1 MGNAS
6 DIARTIL
13 EGFDRHY
20 RIFRETAARAKDRFE
35 RAAWAE
41 VREASQR
48 RIDMYDT
55 RVFEAVGEI
64 GQSFPD
70 AGSDEALWPE
80 IKRAYVGLLLD
91 HKQPECAETFFNSVA
106 RRVLDRHYYDNEHI
120 FDRPAVS
127 TEHLDGAEPT
137 YSCYYP
143 PQRDLRDAFRAI
155 LESFELANDFQ
166 DLERDV
172 GFINRAIHDHFGS
185 AWALRPNFQI
195 HVLRSLFFRNK
206 AAYVVGRVL
215 NGSHVF
221 PFAVPL
227 LLDDERRV
235 VVDTVLLDARD
246 LGRLFSL
253 GLTYFMVDME
263 VPSAYVEFLS
273 TVVPQKPKAELYTCV
288 GLQKQGKTLFFRDLQ
303 RHLRHSTDTFVLAPG
318 TKGMVMLV
326 FTLPSYAYVFK
337 VIRDWFEPPKD
348 TDRRLVEERYDF
360 VKHHDRVGRLADTL
374 EFSHV
379 SFPLARIDPALLAEL
394 ERVAPNVIERDG
406 DRLVLSH
413 LYIERRMT
421 PLDLYLHGADE
432 AKLRHGIREYGA
444 AMKDLASANIFP
456 GDILLKNFGVT
467 RWGRVVFYD
476 YDELTDLLS
485 CRFRTLP
492 KPRDDD
498 EEMSSEPWFNVEPG
512 DVFPEQFPG
521 FVFPPGR
528 AREIFLEEHGDLAD
542 ARTWRERQERL
553 RAGIQEDLF
562 PYAQELRFANRYRL
576 EP

>member
-1 MGNAS
+1 MGDAA

-20 RIFRETAARAKDRFE
+20 RIFRETAERAKDRFE

-41 VREASQR
+41 VREAAR
-48 RIDMYDT
+48 LRIDMYDT
-55 RVFEAVGEI
+55 RVFETVGEI

-70 AGSDEALWPE
+70 AGLDEALWPE
-80 IKRAYVGLLLD
+80 IKRAYVGLLLE

-120 FDRPAVS
+120 FSRPAVS
-127 TEHLDGAEPT
+127 TEHLDGEEPT
-137 YSCYYP
+137 YSCHYP
-143 PQRDLRDAFRAI
+143 TTKDLRGAFRDV
-155 LESFELANDFQ
+155 LLGFGLVNDFQ
-166 DLERDV
+166 DLERDLV
-172 GFINRAIHDHFGS
+172 FVNRAIHDHFLGTG
-185 AWALRPNFQI
+185 WTLRPNFQI
-195 HVLRSLFFRNK
+195 HVLGSLFFRNK

-215 NGSHVF
+215 NGTGVF

-227 LLDDERRV
+227 LLDAERRV
-235 VVDTVLLDARD
+235 VVDTLLLDARD

-253 GLTYFMVDME
+253 GLSYFMVDME

-288 GLQKQGKTLFFRDLQ
+288 GLQKQGKTLFFRDLS

-318 TKGMVMLV
+318 VKGMVMLV
-326 FTLPSYAYVFK
+326 FTLPSYGYVFK

-348 TDRRLVEERYDF
+348 TDRRFVEERYHF

-374 EFSHV
+374 EFAHV
-379 SFPLARIDPALLAEL
+379 SFPIARIDPALLAEL
-394 ERVAPNVIERDG
+394 ERVAPNVLERDG

-413 LYIERRMT
+413 LYIERRLT
-421 PLDLYLHGADE
+421 PLDLYLEAADE
-432 AKLRHGIREYGA
+432 VRVRSGVRDYGA
-444 AMKDLASANIFP
+444 AIKDLAAANIFP

-476 YDELTDLLS
+476 YDELTDLLR

-492 KPRDDD
+492 RPRDD
-498 EEMSSEPWFNVEPG
+498 EESMAAEPWFNVDPG
-512 DVFPEQFPG
+512 DVFPEQFPS

-528 AREIFLEEHGDLAD
+528 AREIFLEEHADLAD
-542 ARTWRERQERL
+542 ARWWRAQQERL

-562 PYAQELRFANRYRL
+562 PYAETLRFSNRYVSV
-576 EP
+576 